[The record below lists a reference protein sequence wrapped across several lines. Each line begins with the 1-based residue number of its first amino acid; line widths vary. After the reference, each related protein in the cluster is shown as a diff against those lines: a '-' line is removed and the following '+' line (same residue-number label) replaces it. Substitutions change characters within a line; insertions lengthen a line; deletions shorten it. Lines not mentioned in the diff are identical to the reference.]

1 MPLRRAT
8 IRPRPV
14 PSPADDD
21 PGDGSPGR
29 YAEAAP
35 PPALAGRLACVWV
48 RRAGGPTST
57 AVVPDGC
64 ADLMW
69 ITDAGRSTL
78 VVAGP
83 DTRAHA
89 SDLGPGGSIAG
100 VRFLPGAAA
109 DVLGVPL
116 DAVRDERPLLADL
129 WGEADAE
136 RLAEVVV
143 GADEPRAVLAAAV
156 AQRGAGQTDALARR
170 VAAALATSL
179 EPSPVRGLADALGL
193 SERQLH
199 RRCLAAFGY
208 GPKTLHR
215 VLRFQRALGR
225 ARAGDDLARVAHEC
239 GYADQAH
246 LARDVAALGDTTLT
260 ALLAR

>member
-1 MPLRRAT
+1 MPLHPSAPGLRPEPGVADARSSRA
-8 IRPRPV
+8 PV
-14 PSPADDD
+14 
-21 PGDGSPGR
+21 R
-29 YAEAAP
+29 YAESVP
-35 PPALAGRLACVWV
+35 PPALADRLACVWL
-48 RRAGGPTST
+48 RRAGWATST

-64 ADLMW
+64 VDVMW
-69 ITDAGRSTL
+69 IIDGGRSTL

-83 DTRAHA
+83 DTRAHRA
-89 SDLGPGGSIAG
+89 DLGPGGSIAG

-129 WGEADAE
+129 WGGAEAE
-136 RLAEVVV
+136 RLAEIVE
-143 GADEPRAVLAAAV
+143 GADAPEAALVAAV
-156 AQRGAGQTDALARR
+156 AERGAVPTDPLARH
-170 VAAALATSL
+170 VAEALATSL

-225 ARAGDDLARVAHEC
+225 ARAGDDLARIAHEC

-246 LARDVAALGDTTLT
+246 LARDVASLGDTTMT
-260 ALLAR
+260 ALLAS